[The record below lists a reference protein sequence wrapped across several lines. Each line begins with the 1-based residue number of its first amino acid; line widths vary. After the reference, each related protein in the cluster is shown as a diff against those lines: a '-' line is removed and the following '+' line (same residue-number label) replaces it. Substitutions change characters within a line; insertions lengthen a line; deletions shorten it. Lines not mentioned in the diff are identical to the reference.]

1 MSAPPCV
8 DCLHYRGEACY
19 RREYRCPV
27 RGVQRNPVSAF
38 DERKPNW
45 IDRMVERDR
54 CGLEGKYFEPNEH
67 AAKRLAVAKTAS
79 ATVVHRLAAGYHQR
93 RLDDE

>member
-8 DCLHYRGEACY
+8 DCRFFKGESCG
-19 RREYRCPV
+19 RRKFVCPV
-27 RGVQRNPVSAF
+27 RGEQTNWVSAF

-54 CGLEGKYFEPNEH
+54 CGLEGKYFEPNEA
-67 AAKRLAVAKTAS
+67 AAKRLTVAKTA
-79 ATVVHRLAAGYHQR
+79 TVAVMQRISR